1 MSFCRT
7 WFWYGLL
14 LILVSAA
21 HPASA
26 EVGADPC
33 EPFYREL
40 AVVPHESLFQRE
52 GPFTSIWFGA
62 GAIGCEV
69 VMVTSES
76 RLGQSDLPPLSAAPG
91 TPLHQAGWRRNP
103 HYVADGAG
111 SRVVG
116 VEQDNTLCLI
126 YTDQPAW
133 YDESGELIQSE
144 HLTVKV
150 QCMAGPQA
158 PVPHRTLEQGDSPPP
173 AAKPR

>member
-1 MSFCRT
+1 MSLCRT

-21 HPASA
+21 PLSSA

-40 AVVPHESLFQRE
+40 AAVPHESLFQRE
-52 GPFTSIWFGA
+52 GPFNSIWFGA
-62 GAIGCEV
+62 GATGCEI

-76 RLGQSDLPPLSAAPG
+76 RLGQSDLPSLSAPPG
-91 TPLHQAGWRRNP
+91 TSLHQTGWRRNP

-111 SRVVG
+111 SGVVG
-116 VEQDNTLCLI
+116 VEKDNTLCLI
-126 YTDQPAW
+126 HTDQPAW
-133 YDESGELIQSE
+133 YDESGDLVRSE
-144 HLTVKV
+144 HITVKV

-158 PVPHRTLEQGDSPPP
+158 PVPHRTLEQGGFAPS
-173 AAKPR
+173 AARPR